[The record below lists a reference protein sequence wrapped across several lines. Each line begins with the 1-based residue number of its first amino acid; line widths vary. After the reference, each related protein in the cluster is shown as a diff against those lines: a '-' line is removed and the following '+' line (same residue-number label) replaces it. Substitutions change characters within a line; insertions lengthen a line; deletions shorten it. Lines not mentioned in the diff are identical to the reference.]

1 MAKLYTNSGYL
12 VNYSSW
18 GYHSVPASSLSV
30 PVWGGGSSTYYSKEE
45 SVRILL
51 NRIFKIL
58 LFILLPYMILIG
70 FYHQQ
75 IISLVYERGAFTD
88 KSTSMTALAFLG
100 YSFAVLG
107 YACQEIFN
115 RVYYALRKFKIPMY
129 VSVFC
134 ISLKLV
140 LDLLLYR
147 TAGIVGISLSTAVC
161 LLTFAVIMGIFCTK
175 R

>member
-1 MAKLYTNSGYL
+1 
-12 VNYSSW
+12 
-18 GYHSVPASSLSV
+18 
-30 PVWGGGSSTYYSKEE
+30 
-45 SVRILL
+45 
-51 NRIFKIL
+51 L